1 MDIRN
6 KVISI
11 PAAACDELANEYFMG
26 ISGIDRPGPK
36 YHRMKKEAFD
46 IRDRIRPNVQ
56 IRAVYSY
63 YDKVELSGST
73 AVIDQVTFHCNAF
86 EQIDPGAVHGVF
98 LHLLTAGEFYLDGEP
113 IMNQLFADI
122 WGTAFTDAGRMKLEE
137 MFRQGGRVSQGFG
150 PGFYGMESIQMKDLT
165 KLLDGGAIGI
175 ETKATGVLVPLKSCG
190 GMTFRVGEGYVNIE
204 SECINCLGNPSGCAF
219 CNMGRKQHN
228 DEKK

>member
-1 MDIRN
+1 MDIKN
-6 KVISI
+6 KVITI
-11 PAAACDELANEYFMG
+11 PTEACDALADVYFMD

-36 YHRMKKEAFD
+36 YQRMKKEAFD
-46 IRDRIRPNVQ
+46 IRERIRPNVK

-86 EQIDPGAVHGVF
+86 EQIDPRTVHGVY

-137 MFRQGGRVSQGFG
+137 MLADGGRLSQGFG

-165 KLLDGGAIGI
+165 KLLDGAAIGI
-175 ETKATGVLVPLKSCG
+175 ETKPTGVLVPLKSCG

-219 CNMGRKQHN
+219 CNVRRDTTI